1 MLHNTQ
7 TIHSHFAAAG
17 YHRYSASWMGG
28 NEAGIHSFV
37 GLHAAMCGKQQ
48 QCPQVQPCAPAPKC
62 PVCPAQ
68 PLCAPQPCMPP
79 GQQQQQQQLAA
90 QAGGAAGNGA
100 AASGSSG
107 SSSGSDGGSAPSI
120 PKPLSALRVRGEL
133 GPLLEREKL
142 QVGAELGVKVG
153 WPAWIAGVLQCFFGG
168 VLCAQQCCPP
178 ANVSH
183 TLALILR
190 PLVSQSTRSALQAG
204 AFSEQLLRA
213 WPSCTRMYLVDV
225 WGQQA
230 NYKDAANV
238 ADAQQVRWCSAGAS
252 RRISVRSYSLHS
264 TVSWCVRHHERQQDG
279 WLGRPVCSTLCLASF
294 PPCRRPFTRRRAG
307 GCSPGRTRCAPAA
320 AKRAL
325 LLPQLACLKA
335 LPSEAACPA

>member
-142 QVGAELGVKVG
+142 QVGAELGVKVS
-153 WPAWIAGVLQCFFGG
+153 WPARIAGVLQCFFLGG
-168 VLCAQQCCPP
+168 
-178 ANVSH
+178 
-183 TLALILR
+183 
-190 PLVSQSTRSALQAG
+190 G
-204 AFSEQLLRA
+204 
-213 WPSCTRMYLVDV
+213 
-225 WGQQA
+225 G
-230 NYKDAANV
+230 
-238 ADAQQVRWCSAGAS
+238 G
-252 RRISVRSYSLHS
+252 SV
-264 TVSWCVRHHERQQDG
+264 
-279 WLGRPVCSTLCLASF
+279 
-294 PPCRRPFTRRRAG
+294 
-307 GCSPGRTRCAPAA
+307 
-320 AKRAL
+320 
-325 LLPQLACLKA
+325 
-335 LPSEAACPA
+335 CPAMLPTC